1 MTMWT
6 PDISGRPGP
15 RYKAIADALADD
27 IACARLS
34 TGDRLPTHR
43 ELAEQLDLTVGTVTR
58 AYAEAERRGLVRG
71 EVGRGT
77 FVWADDE
84 RFDPLL
90 EPSREGAA
98 DMIDLGLNLPLDSE
112 GPDLAEVLREMCER
126 TDLDLL
132 LTYQPFTG
140 SDRYRRMGVDW
151 IARHGLE
158 VAPEQVVIT
167 AGAQHA
173 IVVALS
179 ALCRPGQVVLSEVL
193 TYPGLK
199 TAASLLGLEAA
210 PVAMDHEGLLP
221 EALDRAVQETGA
233 RVLYCM
239 PTLQNPT
246 TATMGAARRAA
257 VAEVARRH
265 DLHVIEDDVHGL
277 LAPDSPAPLM
287 ALIPERTLY
296 IASTSKVLA
305 GGLRVAF
312 VAAPRDLIER
322 LAFAVAA
329 SMWALPA
336 LSLEVAARWIA
347 DGTAAVITDRKREE
361 AAARQD
367 LARRILPAGRC
378 QTAGQSYFLWLELP
392 APWRVDQFVRAA
404 RERGVLV
411 ASAEAFTTGR
421 AEPPA
426 AVRVSLSAPAER
438 ARLASG
444 LQTLADMLAQGPTP
458 AAAIV

>member
-6 PDISGRPGP
+6 PDISGRTGP
-15 RYKAIADALADD
+15 RYKAIADALAEDV
-27 IACARLS
+27 ASGRLA

-58 AYAEAERRGLVRG
+58 AYAEAERRGLLRG

-77 FVWADDE
+77 FVWADDD

-90 EPSREGAA
+90 EPAREA
-98 DMIDLGLNLPLDSE
+98 DAGLIDLGLNLPLDCE
-112 GPDLAEVLREMCER
+112 GPDLAEVLRELGNR

-132 LTYQPFTG
+132 LSYQPFTG

-151 IARHGLE
+151 IARHGLT

-179 ALCRPGQVVLSEVL
+179 ALCRPGDVVLSEVL

-210 PVAMDHEGLLP
+210 PVTMDEEGLLP
-221 EALDRAVQETGA
+221 DDLDRAVKETGA

-239 PTLQNPT
+239 PTLHNPT
-246 TATMGAARRAA
+246 TATMSAERRAA

-277 LAPDSPAPLM
+277 LAPNSPPPLM
-287 ALIPERTLY
+287 SLIPERTLY

-312 VAAPRDLIER
+312 VASPRDLVER

-347 DGTAAVITDRKREE
+347 DGTAEVITDRKREE
-361 AAARQD
+361 ATARQE
-367 LARRILPAGRC
+367 LAQRILPAGRF
-378 QTAGQSYFLWLELP
+378 QTAGQSYFLWLALP
-392 APWRVDQFVRAA
+392 APWRVDHFVRAA
-404 RERGVLV
+404 RDRGVLV

-426 AVRVSLSAPAER
+426 AVRVSLSAPSER
-438 ARLASG
+438 TQVAAG
-444 LQTLADMLAQGPTP
+444 LQTLADMLEQGPAP